1 MLYFIMMIMMQLQKF
16 LNFIIFIENVYSVL
30 YFVLSFSVLFVWN
43 KLLTDFFD
51 LLIFFRGFSP
61 HWHRHIFI
69 FSCSDTRRVVKN
81 VGLGVDQV
89 IM

>member
-43 KLLTDFFD
+43 KLLMDFFS
-51 LLIFFRGFSP
+51 I
-61 HWHRHIFI
+61 
-69 FSCSDTRRVVKN
+69 C
-81 VGLGVDQV
+81 
-89 IM
+89 